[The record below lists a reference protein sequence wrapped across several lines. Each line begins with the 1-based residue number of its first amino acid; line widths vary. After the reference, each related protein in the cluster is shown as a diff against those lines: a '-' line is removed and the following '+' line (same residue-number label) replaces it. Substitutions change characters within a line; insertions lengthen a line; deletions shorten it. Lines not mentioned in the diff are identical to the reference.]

1 MKNTW
6 KTFINSI
13 ITLFL
18 ALIIIVISL
27 LITYASNTI
36 VLLCIIFFTLSLN
49 ISFGI
54 FILNSKNRLVETRA
68 SWIFFISSV
77 PLIGVLIFL
86 IFGTKSF
93 KNKKWEENDLLEKK
107 FLKYENYEFTNKLI
121 NSKNIDDE
129 IGMVFN
135 CIYLN
140 QLKPVYEFNK
150 YEVIKSNEM
159 IFSEYINLIR
169 SAKKHIHLQVY
180 LIKDGV
186 FIFLLISELIKKA
199 KEGIKIR
206 FLYDWVGSF
215 KKFNRKYLT
224 VMKKNNIEVAQF
236 NPSGINMFKGSTNYR
251 SHKKTLIV
259 DNTTALYTS
268 ANISDEYIALSTKD
282 NYWRDLNIKIHGEI
296 VNSLNINFCID
307 WYDFTKNSLSDIN
320 KKKLINSL
328 NEILIIDTNT
338 NEKNISQLITCTP
351 NFDNELSILS
361 TTTIL
366 FISAKEEIIIVTP
379 YLVLPNELIS
389 ALVIALSK
397 KIKVKIIVPGRRDN
411 KDFVIPMNRDCYIK
425 LLKYGCEVYEYDGF
439 IHSKYIIVDNKYV
452 QIGSNNMDFR
462 SFFINFENCIFIKSE
477 SVSNSIKKIFEI
489 DLQNT
494 KLMEYKYVDKYL
506 SKLRIKILIWFLNI
520 YKPLL

>member
-1 MKNTW
+1 
-6 KTFINSI
+6 
-13 ITLFL
+13 
-18 ALIIIVISL
+18 
-27 LITYASNTI
+27 
-36 VLLCIIFFTLSLN
+36 
-49 ISFGI
+49 
-54 FILNSKNRLVETRA
+54 
-68 SWIFFISSV
+68 
-77 PLIGVLIFL
+77 
-86 IFGTKSF
+86 
-93 KNKKWEENDLLEKK
+93 
-107 FLKYENYEFTNKLI
+107 
-121 NSKNIDDE
+121 
-129 IGMVFN
+129 
-135 CIYLN
+135 
-140 QLKPVYEFNK
+140 
-150 YEVIKSNEM
+150 
-159 IFSEYINLIR
+159 
-169 SAKKHIHLQVY
+169 
-180 LIKDGV
+180 
-186 FIFLLISELIKKA
+186 
-199 KEGIKIR
+199 
-206 FLYDWVGSF
+206 
-215 KKFNRKYLT
+215 
-224 VMKKNNIEVAQF
+224 
-236 NPSGINMFKGSTNYR
+236 
-251 SHKKTLIV
+251 
-259 DNTTALYTS
+259 
-268 ANISDEYIALSTKD
+268 
-282 NYWRDLNIKIHGEI
+282 
-296 VNSLNINFCID
+296 
-307 WYDFTKNSLSDIN
+307 
-320 KKKLINSL
+320 L

-506 SKLRIKILIWFLNI
+506 SKLRIKILI
-520 YKPLL
+520 